1 MDLFDKSTKEIA
13 DYMLSALEVKNTIG
27 LMYGQ
32 KTIIDLKR
40 LSGQELL
47 TALKNGKTRKVITEE
62 QFNQLNL
69 NKDTILDLRANG
81 IEIYIDTDKDDYK
94 EYGISGQIIKEGE
107 KKYIYDYYS
116 EDKIEL
122 DVITKENG
130 LANLEQKIIN
140 SPIPIMIDIE
150 LLKNSFQKK
159 NSIEAFEM
167 LSALLGK
174 IKINMGLGNINKKDI
189 ESIGY
194 TISFNKIPEMSLQE
208 AKKLSQISD
217 TYEMLKVIGEN
228 SEFGIILGNIKEKN
242 VTERFIEIIKERIL
256 AKSKLIETGNEIEG
270 IELKDKKLEIMLG
283 KLLLR
288 AEKNNYKQLSK
299 EEIENLMKDVKPIN
313 LIEEL
318 MKNIEE
324 LKVLDEQNN
333 DKDVLEQELLVNKMI
348 LLILY
353 SEKKNGKQLQ
363 KQVVVGD
370 IAQYRAMLA
379 AA

>member
-1 MDLFDKSTKEIA
+1 MELFDKSTKEIA